1 VTSPRSDTPWL
12 APETPEVVWFAGPDA
27 PEFLNALVSQE
38 LGDMTP
44 GQSRRSFL
52 LVPQGKLHFL
62 LWALRDE
69 ERVGLVTDPGRGD
82 ELATALGRYRIGVE
96 VDIAPET
103 GGVWVVVGEWV
114 GFDVSW
120 PGVERHLVIGDRP
133 DLDEGPPDEYESMR
147 IAAGVPK
154 WGVDVDEA
162 TIPHESG
169 LVASSVDFDKGCF
182 LGQELVARIESRGA
196 NTPRHLRLLAGS
208 GDIATG
214 DVVAFGGEEVGVV
227 TSATDTLG
235 LAMLRRVVAVGD
247 TVEVGRVTAEVRE
260 LPLKSQG

>member
-1 VTSPRSDTPWL
+1 MTSPRSDTPWL
-12 APETPEVVWFAGPDA
+12 APETPEIVWFGGPDA
-27 PEFLNALVSQE
+27 LEFLNALISQE

-44 GQSRRSFL
+44 GESRRSFL

-62 LWALRDE
+62 LWALREE
-69 ERVGLVTDPGRGD
+69 ERIGLVTDPGRGD
-82 ELATALGRYRIGVE
+82 ELAAALDRYRIGVE
-96 VDIAPET
+96 VDIAPQT
-103 GGVWVVVGEWV
+103 GKVWVVVGEWD

-120 PGVERHLVIGDRP
+120 PGIERHLVIGERP
-133 DLDEGPPDEYESMR
+133 DLVEGSADEYESLR
-147 IAAGVPK
+147 VNAGVPK

-196 NTPRHLRLLAGS
+196 NTPRHLRLLAAS
-208 GDIATG
+208 GDITAG
-214 DVVAFGGEEVGVV
+214 DVVSFGGEEVGVV
-227 TSATDTLG
+227 TSAADSVG
-235 LAMLRRVVAVGD
+235 LAMLRRKVAVGD
-247 TVEVGRVTAEVRE
+247 TVEVGGSTADVAE